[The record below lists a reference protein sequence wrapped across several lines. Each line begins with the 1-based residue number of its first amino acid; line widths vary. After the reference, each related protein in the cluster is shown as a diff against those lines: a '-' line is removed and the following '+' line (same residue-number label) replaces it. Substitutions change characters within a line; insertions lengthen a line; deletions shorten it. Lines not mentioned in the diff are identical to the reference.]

1 MDARKKATKFKLAQ
15 ISKLN
20 HTAQAEPVRPVQQ
33 QFGLPSKDGDKI

>member
-1 MDARKKATKFKLAQ
+1 MDARKKATKFKFAQ

-20 HTAQAEPVRPVQQ
+20 HTAQAEPVQQ